1 MKITRYKFTEVLKK
15 EKSAHAPILFF
26 GDDESGKRRLVDQ
39 YAQKIKNDME
49 IEAVTYF
56 DFKKQS
62 INDLMEICSSAS
74 LFQQNDLIIVNN
86 ASDHIIKL
94 FEEKNEISQKYFIL
108 VSGSLTNRS
117 KLRLFFEKHVSF
129 LTLPCYPLSKKDL
142 DSLLFNYLNINNIK
156 ANNETLLY
164 LKNNLSSN
172 YDLFFNEVEKLKQFK
187 NGVLDYKKV
196 IKLISYNR
204 SSVFDEYF
212 FYCAEGDLLKI
223 SDNFKKQIT
232 SENHVYELCYSI
244 KRLTGVL
251 LSCALFFLERESL
264 EESVNKYFP
273 RYLFQKK
280 IVFTN
285 LLKKIIV
292 MKIYDI
298 YEILQKTEVQI
309 RKNRGVSMQIME
321 RSLYNISKK
330 LN

>member
-1 MKITRYKFTEVLKK
+1 MKITRYKFTEILKK
-15 EKSAHAPILFF
+15 EKITYSPILFF
-26 GDDESGKRRLVDQ
+26 GDDESGKRRLIDQ
-39 YAQKIKNDME
+39 YAKKIKKGMK

-62 INDLMEICSSAS
+62 IDNLIEVCSSAS

-94 FEEKNEISQKYFIL
+94 FEEKNKINFKYFVLI
-108 VSGSLTNRS
+108 SGNLTNRS

-129 LTLPCYPLSKKDL
+129 LALPCYPLNKKDI
-142 DSLLFNYLNINNIK
+142 DSLLVDYLNVNNIK
-156 ANNETLLY
+156 ANNETLFY

-172 YDLFFNEVEKLKQFK
+172 YDLFFNEVEKLKQFE
-187 NGVLDYKKV
+187 NEILDYKKV

-232 SENHVYELCYSI
+232 SENHVYELFYSI
-244 KRLTGVL
+244 KGLTGVL
-251 LSCALFFLERESL
+251 LSCALFFLEKESL

-280 IVFTN
+280 IIFTN
-285 LLKKIIV
+285 LLKKISVI
-292 MKIYDI
+292 KIYDV

-309 RKNRGVSMQIME
+309 RKNRALSIQIME